1 VASVFGAWALAA
13 ALPSTGRTR
22 RRVVAVLASG
32 TLIGAGIVT
41 LARAMTPTLAGHEGS
56 LTAVVASFAAP
67 LLVLLAAIVAGLVV
81 WMLVRREVPGL
92 RGWGFG
98 LALAAVVLGGP
109 AEDAING
116 SVRDGIFFVADSP
129 VSEGGSM
136 AGPLDGY
143 RLSPDAG
150 AAMAWINQ
158 HTPNDAVVA
167 TNRHCVEGPQRSHCL
182 SLAFWVSGL
191 GGRRT
196 VLEGWGY
203 TGAATSA
210 SAPSPFPARLAVN
223 DAVFTNPNAQD
234 INQLRQR
241 YGANWLV
248 ADTSAGPVS
257 PRIAWFARPRFTSG
271 EITIYELR

>member
-1 VASVFGAWALAA
+1 
-13 ALPSTGRTR
+13 
-22 RRVVAVLASG
+22 
-32 TLIGAGIVT
+32 
-41 LARAMTPTLAGHEGS
+41 
-56 LTAVVASFAAP
+56 
-67 LLVLLAAIVAGLVV
+67 
-81 WMLVRREVPGL
+81 LVRREVPGL
-92 RGWGFG
+92 RGWGSG

-129 VSEGGSM
+129 VPEGGSM

-143 RLSPDAG
+143 RLSPDGG
-150 AAMAWINQ
+150 AAMAWVNQ

-167 TNRHCVEGPQRSHCL
+167 TNRHCVEGPQRSHCP

-203 TGAATSA
+203 TDAATSA

-234 INQLRQR
+234 INQLRRR
-241 YGANWLV
+241 YGASWLV

-257 PRIAWFARPRFTSG
+257 PQLAWFARPRFTSG